1 MELFVLSAING
12 LIYGML
18 LFMLSSGLTLI
29 FGIMGVLNF
38 AHASLYMLGAYFA
51 FQIAQFTNFWVG
63 LFVAPV
69 LVGLVGAAIER
80 YLLRRLHKYGHI
92 PELLLTFGLFFLIEE
107 VVKLVWGQPA
117 VPYRVPAL
125 LHFTLFRL
133 YNSSFAAYKLF
144 MFVVAVL
151 VFVALFLML
160 KRTRVGLIVQA
171 SIGHPEMVTALG
183 HNVPLVFMGV
193 FGVGAALAGL
203 AGTIMGNFYV
213 TEPSMAYHVGLIIF
227 VIIVVGG
234 LGSVTGAFIAS
245 IIIGLMDTLAVAFE
259 YSLSDLLN
267 VFHTQVSMSSPLYD
281 FVHIKISDTAG
292 VLPFLLML
300 VLLIFR
306 PTGLMGQREV

>member
-51 FQIAQFTNFWVG
+51 FQISQFVGFWVAII
-63 LFVAPV
+63 VAPL
-69 LVGLVGAAIER
+69 LVGLTGAAIER
-80 YLLRRLHKYGHI
+80 YLLRRLHQFGHI
-92 PELLLTFGLFFLIEE
+92 PELLLTFGLFFLVEE
-107 VVKLVWGQPA
+107 VVKLVWGNPA
-117 VPYRVPAL
+117 VPYQVPDVL
-125 LHFTLFRL
+125 DFTLFRI
-133 YNSSFAAYKLF
+133 YNSDFAAYKLF
-144 MFVVAVL
+144 MFGVAL
-151 VFVALFLML
+151 LMFVALFLML
-160 KRTRVGLIVQA
+160 TRTRLGLIVQA
-171 SIGHPEMVTALG
+171 SISHPDMVGALG

-213 TEPSMAYHVGLIIF
+213 TDPSMAFHVGTIIF
-227 VIIVVGG
+227 VIVVLGG

-245 IIIGLMDTLAVAFE
+245 IIIGLLDTFAVAIE
-259 YSLSDLLN
+259 YSLNDLLA
-267 VFHTQVSMSSPLYD
+267 VFGSSLEYGSPFYD
-281 FVHIKISDTAG
+281 FVTIKVSDTAG

-300 VLLIFR
+300 VLLIIR
-306 PTGLMGQREV
+306 PTGLLGQREV